1 MSDLERLLVHPVIT
15 RLARA
20 LEERPGVEVAAPE
33 EARRAAVALLVRVT
47 KGKVVEVLLIQ
58 RASYQGDPWSGHV
71 ALPGGRHEPEDQTLW
86 DTAARETLEEIGI
99 DLRQYGRALGALDD
113 LQPRTPSL
121 PPLVVR
127 PFVVLLTGDHEIVL
141 SSELTAAFWVP
152 LSALEDPA
160 ATREVA
166 LELESATRKFS
177 SFQVGQR
184 TVWGL
189 TERILRQ
196 FLSLLP

>member
-1 MSDLERLLVHPVIT
+1 MSDLERSFVHPVIS

-20 LEERPGVEVAAPE
+20 LEERPGVEIAAPE
-33 EARRAAVALLVRVT
+33 HARRAAVALLVRVA
-47 KGKVVEVLLIQ
+47 KGEVVELFLIQ
-58 RASYQGDPWSGHV
+58 RASYKGDPWSGHV

-86 DTAARETLEEIGI
+86 DTAARETREETGI
-99 DLRQYGRALGALDD
+99 DLGQYGRVLGVLDD

-127 PFVVLLTGDHEIVL
+127 PFVVLLAGDHEIVL

-152 LSALEDPA
+152 VSALEDPA
-160 ATREVA
+160 ATREIA
-166 LELESATRKFS
+166 LELESGPRKFS
-177 SFQVGQR
+177 SFQLGER

-196 FLSLLP
+196 FLALLP